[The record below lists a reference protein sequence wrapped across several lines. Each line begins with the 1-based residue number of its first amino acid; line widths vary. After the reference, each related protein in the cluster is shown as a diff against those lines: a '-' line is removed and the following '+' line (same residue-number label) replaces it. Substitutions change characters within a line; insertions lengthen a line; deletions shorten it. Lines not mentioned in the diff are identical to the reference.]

1 MHNWTTYPLPA
12 GTVTALGTIER
23 ISSTAYLVDGKWLA
37 HQAIHGK
44 RAWVEPLVILR

>member
-1 MHNWTTYPLPA
+1 MHNWNTYQLPQ

-44 RAWVEPLVILR
+44 RAGAEPLVILR

>member
-1 MHNWTTYPLPA
+1 MHSWNTYPLPQ

-44 RAWVEPLVILR
+44 RAWAEPLVILR

>member
-12 GTVTALGTIER
+12 GTVTALGTI
-23 ISSTAYLVDGKWLA
+23 A

-44 RAWVEPLVILR
+44 RAWAEPLVILR